1 MHLQIYRY
9 SPEDGQPPYMQDYRI
24 TPDPADRKLLDVL
37 IRIKT
42 IDDSLSFRRSCR
54 EGVCGSDALNINGRN
69 GLACL
74 TPIEGLREPVLIR
87 PLPGLPV
94 IRDLVVDMT
103 QFFAHYHEIKPY
115 LINDT
120 ALPERERL
128 QTPEQRERLDGL
140 YECILCACC
149 STFCPSFWWNPSK
162 FIGPA
167 GLLQAYRF
175 IVDSRDTATAERLD
189 YLDDVYKLYRCRTIM
204 NCTEVCPKGL
214 SPSHAI
220 EQIRRAL
227 LDRSM

>member
-9 SPEDGQPPYMQDYRI
+9 SPDDGQPPRMQDYRI

-128 QTPEQRERLDGL
+128 QTCLL
-140 YECILCACC
+140 Y
-149 STFCPSFWWNPSK
+149 T
-162 FIGPA
+162 
-167 GLLQAYRF
+167 
-175 IVDSRDTATAERLD
+175 
-189 YLDDVYKLYRCRTIM
+189 
-204 NCTEVCPKGL
+204 
-214 SPSHAI
+214 SPSP
-220 EQIRRAL
+220 R
-227 LDRSM
+227 D

>member
-9 SPEDGQPPYMQDYRI
+9 SPEDGQPPRMQDYRI

-94 IRDLVVDMT
+94 IRDLIVDMT
-103 QFFAHYHEIKPY
+103 QFFAHYHAIKPY

-120 ALPERERL
+120 PPPERERL

-175 IVDSRDTATAERLD
+175 IADSRDTATAERLD

>member
-9 SPEDGQPPYMQDYRI
+9 SPDDGQPPRMQDYRI

-94 IRDLVVDMT
+94 IRDLVVNMT

-128 QTPEQRERLDGL
+128 QTPEQRERLGWSVRMHP
-140 YECILCACC
+140 LC
-149 STFCPSFWWNPSK
+149 
-162 FIGPA
+162 
-167 GLLQAYRF
+167 LLQHLLPFLLVESKQVHRSSDLCGP
-175 IVDSRDTATAERLD
+175 I
-189 YLDDVYKLYRCRTIM
+189 
-204 NCTEVCPKGL
+204 GL
-214 SPSHAI
+214 S
-220 EQIRRAL
+220 
-227 LDRSM
+227 

>member
-1 MHLQIYRY
+1 
-9 SPEDGQPPYMQDYRI
+9 
-24 TPDPADRKLLDVL
+24 LLL
-37 IRIKT
+37 YIR
-42 IDDSLSFRRSCR
+42 F
-54 EGVCGSDALNINGRN
+54 
-69 GLACL
+69 
-74 TPIEGLREPVLIR
+74 
-87 PLPGLPV
+87 
-94 IRDLVVDMT
+94 
-103 QFFAHYHEIKPY
+103 
-115 LINDT
+115 
-120 ALPERERL
+120 
-128 QTPEQRERLDGL
+128 PEQRERLDGL